1 MTVSEAR
8 AVNRLLTWIVGREP
22 YPLHVP
28 LPTDDDALRAAGYL
42 ADRASKA
49 LMAGWDGERLSP
61 AWRTRPA
68 PQPTSPTSAT
78 PRRTDMAG
86 RIVPEPPQ
94 PNHDPERLAEE
105 RELARSAH
113 LAGLAVQRAADLGR
127 LLGGQQPDHSTLDQ
141 LDHLADPITRMD
153 QVREIEAWLHQHTSA
168 PHIAVITYQLL
179 LPGPIR

>member
-1 MTVSEAR
+1 
-8 AVNRLLTWIVGREP
+8 
-22 YPLHVP
+22 
-28 LPTDDDALRAAGYL
+28 
-42 ADRASKA
+42 
-49 LMAGWDGERLSP
+49 
-61 AWRTRPA
+61 
-68 PQPTSPTSAT
+68 
-78 PRRTDMAG
+78 MAG

-127 LLGGQQPDHSTLDQ
+127 LLGGQQPDHYTLDQ